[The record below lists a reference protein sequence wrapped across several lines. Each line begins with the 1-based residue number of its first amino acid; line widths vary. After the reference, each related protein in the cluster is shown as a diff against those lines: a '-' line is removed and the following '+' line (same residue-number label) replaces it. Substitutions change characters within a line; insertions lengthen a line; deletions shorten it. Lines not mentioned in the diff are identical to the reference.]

1 MTEVWTVLL
10 IEAAVA
16 FALTAAV
23 VRRVRRDDRGV
34 RSGHRS
40 APRDEGAPVPCRD
53 LAADQRWAGNSTTCW

>member
-1 MTEVWTVLL
+1 MTEVWSALL
-10 IEAAVA
+10 VETAVVFALAVA
-16 FALTAAV
+16 AARW
-23 VRRVRRDDRGV
+23 VRRGGRSV